1 MPTADASTA
10 TRGGLIFVR
19 LIAAAAVAG
28 VLAGLSGVALTVVL
42 HAVQHVSFG
51 YTEDTFLVGVEHAS
65 SLRRVM
71 ALLVGGVVVGLGWWL
86 QRRWFR
92 RQNVSVTHALTLDK
106 PKLPLLATTTDALLQ
121 IVAVGAGASLGREG
135 APRQV
140 GAALSGIIG
149 GRLRLGPEDCRI
161 LLACGAGAGLA
172 AVYNVPMGGAVFALE
187 VLLRD
192 VSRRAALAPAIVS
205 AAIATV
211 VADSFLGPD
220 ETYHFPL
227 PSLTFGVCV
236 VAVVL
241 GICAVPIGIAFRW
254 VMTLARTHAPHG
266 WRAAILIPVAF
277 TLLGVVSIWVPDL
290 LGNGKALAQDAFSG
304 SVSSAAAAGL
314 VLLKPAATAL
324 CLRGGAIGGLLTPAF
339 ATGVALGV
347 AAHAVPSASHV
358 SEVGGLALF
367 GAAAVL
373 AVAQRAPWSAMA
385 LTIEF
390 TGAPLG
396 LLLPIALAVAAAKAV
411 EHGVRS
417 LRMNGG
423 HAPE

>member
-1 MPTADASTA
+1 MPTADASRA
-10 TRGGLIFVR
+10 TRGGLLYVR
-19 LIAAAAVAG
+19 LIIAAAVAG
-28 VLAGLSGVALTVVL
+28 VLAGLAGAALTAVL
-42 HAVQHVSFG
+42 HAVQHLSFG

-65 SLRRVM
+65 SLRRVI
-71 ALLVGGVVVGLGWWL
+71 ALLVGGIVVGLGWWL

-92 RQNVSVTHALTLDK
+92 RENVSVTHALTLDR
-106 PKLPLLATTTDALLQ
+106 PRLPVLATTTDALLQ

-140 GAALSGIIG
+140 GAALSGVLG
-149 GRLRLGPEDCRI
+149 GRLRLSPDECRI

-187 VLLRD
+187 VLLRGAD
-192 VSRRAALAPAIVS
+192 RLAAVVPAIVS
-205 AAIATV
+205 AV
-211 VADSFLGPD
+211 VATIVAGAFLGSD
-220 ETYHFPL
+220 ETYDFPL
-227 PSLTFGVCV
+227 PSLTFGLCLVAIALGVC
-236 VAVVL
+236 A
-241 GICAVPIGIAFRW
+241 APIGIVFGW
-254 VMTLARTHAPHG
+254 VMTRARTHAPHG

-277 TLLGVVSIWVPDL
+277 TILGVVSIWVPDL

-347 AAHAVPSASHV
+347 AAHAVPAASHV
-358 SEVGGLALF
+358 SQVGGLAVL

-373 AVAQRAPWSAMA
+373 AVAQRAPWSAIA
-385 LTIEF
+385 LTVEF
-390 TGAPLG
+390 TGAPFA
-396 LLLPIALAVAAAKAV
+396 LLLPIVLAVGAAKTV
-411 EHGVRS
+411 ERGARHVAASRD
-417 LRMNGG
+417 R
-423 HAPE
+423 